1 MKFGTFHLFQKPPG
15 WTDEGV
21 FKAELEQIEAAESLG
36 FDAVWLAEHHFQWY
50 GIATDLMVI
59 AGWVAA
65 RTRRVRIGTA
75 IVVLPFHNPIRLAEQ
90 AATVDIMSGG
100 RLDLGVGRGYQA
112 AEYQGFGISMDE
124 SRARFAECVDVL
136 VKAWT
141 EDTFSY
147 DGQFVQAHD
156 LSVLPKPVQKPHPP
170 IYIASWMTP
179 ETIRYAAERGFP
191 IMSPAGLA
199 ADQIK
204 TNYQLYR
211 ETLELKGRDASKPE
225 LPALVHIYVDENEDR
240 AREIGMEHSLR
251 YGASLATL
259 GTPVQPG
266 GELSPDY
273 EHYRDFGASGQALR
287 ETRHELMLFGTP
299 ESVARKVQ
307 WIRDDLGVNYMLC
320 WMNMGGLEPERVLR
334 SMRLFA
340 EEVIPRFRQ
349 VEARR

>member
-1 MKFGTFHLFQKPPG
+1 
-15 WTDEGV
+15 
-21 FKAELEQIEAAESLG
+21 
-36 FDAVWLAEHHFQWY
+36 
-50 GIATDLMVI
+50 
-59 AGWVAA
+59 
-65 RTRRVRIGTA
+65 
-75 IVVLPFHNPIRLAEQ
+75 
-90 AATVDIMSGG
+90 
-100 RLDLGVGRGYQA
+100 
-112 AEYQGFGISMDE
+112 MDE
-124 SRARFAECVDVL
+124 SRARFAEGMDVL
-136 VKAWT
+136 LKAWT

-147 DGQFVQAHD
+147 DGRFVQAHD

-211 ETLELKGRDASKPE
+211 ETLEMKGRDASNLE

-240 AREIGMEHSLR
+240 ARETGMEHSMR
-251 YGASLATL
+251 YGASLTTL

-266 GELSPDY
+266 GKLSRDY
-273 EHYRDFGASGQALR
+273 EHYRDFGAPGPALR
-287 ETRHELMLFGTP
+287 ETRQELMLFGNPDT
-299 ESVARKVQ
+299 VARKIR
-307 WIRDDLGVNYMLC
+307 WIRDEMGANYVLC

-340 EEVIPRFRQ
+340 EEVIPRFRR
-349 VEARR
+349 VEARN